1 MIELIEKEG
10 HNKPKECDYKDS
22 AIQCTDRH
30 DDDNSEQ
37 NDEDRAEDDNDEEE
51 EDKDDWH
58 LESIWKLL

>member
-30 DDDNSEQ
+30 DYDNSEQ

-51 EDKDDWH
+51 EDKDD
-58 LESIWKLL
+58 